1 MNLSTFDINDF
12 NNQTVPLTYFRRNA
26 GEVFE
31 RLSQFKQLIITKDGK
46 PLAIISDLLASPN
59 SKQGILSTAGVW
71 KNRTDLSK
79 IKRQNSRYG
88 QIFS

>member
-1 MNLSTFDINDF
+1 MNLVSFDINEF
-12 NNQTVPLTYFRRNA
+12 NNRIVPLTYFRRNA

-31 RLSQFKQLIITKDGK
+31 RLSKSKQLIITKDGK
-46 PLAIISDLLASPN
+46 PLAIISDLSTTPN
-59 SKQGILSTAGVW
+59 SKQGIQSTAGVW
-71 KNRTDLSK
+71 KDRTDLSN